1 MMYYSHVKNT
11 GYRFCVGIMLIN
23 SQKKVFVGKRI
34 NKISF
39 IKESI
44 SNEGWQ
50 MPQGGIDQGETPVQA
65 LFRELKEEIGCDK
78 ATLIAESQNWY
89 TYELPNILRSDLKK
103 NQFHSIKQ
111 KWFLMSFIGN
121 DEEINIANHY
131 QPEFSEWKWVSIDQ
145 LKDLIIFFKKEVYE
159 KVVQEFKIH
168 F

>member
-1 MMYYSHVKNT
+1 MANAS
-11 GYRFCVGIMLIN
+11 R
-23 SQKKVFVGKRI
+23 
-34 NKISF
+34 
-39 IKESI
+39 
-44 SNEGWQ
+44 
-50 MPQGGIDQGETPVQA
+50 GIDQGETPVQA

-145 LKDLIIFFKKEVYE
+145 LKDLIIFLRKKCMKRLFKSLKYTFNTAILNLVFLMSVQIYTTKTCLYCVRAKALLEKEY
-159 KVVQEFKIH
+159 KLSRN
-168 F
+168 